1 MDISKQMLGNSSIM
15 NMLNL
20 EIKLVADSDLA
31 TLVKGEPGTGK
42 ELVAQCI
49 HSASGRREKALTS
62 VDCGELDDNMLEREL
77 FGYEAG
83 AFPDAL
89 NSCLGKIELANSG
102 SLFIAEISKMSLSIQ
117 EKLFQVIKSG
127 ELRRLGSDLKHKVNV
142 RFIASTSS
150 KNLKSQVAEGRFRKD
165 LYHKLTV
172 FPLQVPALR
181 QRDKDVLLLAS
192 DYLDKVQATIGIQH
206 IALSKDA
213 ELALLEYNWPGNV
226 RQLYELLDTA
236 VLRAADRE
244 NDSDKVEVKGSD
256 LNIHADTH
264 SDATA
269 GSPVSPVS
277 LIARPPKQ
285 PATAQTEIRKPNEIS
300 SSAELDLNAD
310 LNLSAGLNLKEATE
324 NFQRQFIKSALREHN
339 GNSSAAARAIG
350 VDRSNLHRLVKRL
363 GISED

>member
-1 MDISKQMLGNSSIM
+1 MKLMDISEQMLGNSSAM

-49 HSASGRREKALTS
+49 HSASGRREKALIS

-192 DYLDKVQATIGIQH
+192 DYLAKMQDTMGIQH
-206 IALSKDA
+206 IVLSKDA

-244 NDSDKVEVKGSD
+244 NDSDKVEVQGSD

-269 GSPVSPVS
+269 VSPVA

-285 PATAQTEIRKPNEIS
+285 PAAAQTEIRKPNERS
-300 SSAELDLNAD
+300 SSAELDLNAAPD
-310 LNLSAGLNLKEATE
+310 LSAGLNLKEATE
-324 NFQRQFIKSALREHN
+324 NFQRQFIKSALREQN

-363 GISED
+363 GISKE